1 MAAETLID
9 TSGLLAFL
17 GAGEESAALVDSL
30 RASALDGIRRAT
42 GVDWT
47 AGGAKT
53 GVVNEAVRAAVW
65 MSFYGLRDPSVKTD
79 HLTAYLGR
87 LITQLQY
94 GEEADADGSAE
105 GKATNSGAV

>member
-9 TSGLLAFL
+9 TSGLLSFL

-47 AGGAKT
+47 MGGDQT
-53 GVVNEAVRAAVW
+53 GTVNEAVRAAVW
-65 MSFYGLRDPSVKTD
+65 MSFYGLRDPQIKTD
-79 HLTAYLGR
+79 HLAAYYAR

-94 GEEADADGSAE
+94 GEEATADGGAE
-105 GKATNSGAV
+105 GET

>member
-1 MAAETLID
+1 MGKIQILVC
-9 TSGLLAFL
+9 GFL
-17 GAGEESAALVDSL
+17 GGGDEPAAWVVSPG
-30 RASALDGIRRAT
+30 ASALEGTRRAT

-53 GVVNEAVRAAVW
+53 GVVNEAIRAAVW

-94 GEEADADGSAE
+94 GEEADADGGAE
-105 GKATNSGAV
+105 GKAPDSDAV